1 MNFKNYFKQ
10 YIIKKNNNDISIITD
25 FLGLLIQ
32 YPKILILSLP
42 TLIKDSSILILVIF
56 FLIHPLRVVLNNN
69 INYSIS
75 IFFLSNVLIFFFGV
89 ILIVLLERQFSK
101 KLQNYLIFLK
111 SADFKFK
118 FFNIKM
124 ITLYFLSIV
133 LFPLFF
139 IHFISLEIGIM
150 FFFYEMITIILLIK
164 LFKIKKLKKYFKAKS
179 SKYLINHLNFTIQ
192 IIIFFSYIFIGF
204 LNELDILYIFF
215 LIFPLRQM
223 SKYKSSFAIDTV
235 FNKFYKKEII
245 LKI

>member
-32 YPKILILSLP
+32 YPKILIFSLP

-56 FLIHPLRVVLNNN
+56 FLISPLRVVLNNN
-69 INYSIS
+69 INDAIS
-75 IFFLSNVLIFFFGV
+75 IFFILKVFIFFFGV

-101 KLQNYLIFLK
+101 KLQNYLNFLK

-139 IHFISLEIGIM
+139 IYFISLEVAMIV
-150 FFFYEMITIILLIK
+150 FFYEIISIILLIK
-164 LFKIKKLKKYFKAKS
+164 LFKIKKLKKYFKTKS
-179 SKYLINHLNFTIQ
+179 SKYLLSHLNFTVQ
-192 IIIFFSYIFIGF
+192 IMIFFSYIYFGF
-204 LNELDILYIFF
+204 FNEVDILYIFF
-215 LIFPLRQM
+215 LIFPLRQI
-223 SKYKSSFAIDTV
+223 SKYKSSFAFDTV
-235 FNKFYKKEII
+235 FNTFYNKK
-245 LKI
+245 